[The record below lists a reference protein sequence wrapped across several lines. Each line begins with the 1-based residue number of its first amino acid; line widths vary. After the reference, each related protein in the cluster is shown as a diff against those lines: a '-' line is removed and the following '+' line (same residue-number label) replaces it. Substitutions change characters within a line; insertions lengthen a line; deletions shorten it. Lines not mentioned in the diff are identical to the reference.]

1 MSRREQH
8 EQCSEIK
15 VVENEIEHIR
25 GHIAKIE
32 DKIDDRDREF
42 QNLKVELNEYKV
54 VNTYLADKVKE
65 ILNIKEKINS
75 TVIKYFAII
84 VISIILF
91 VVVKDIEVLKTIFKF
106 LG

>member
-1 MSRREQH
+1 M
-8 EQCSEIK
+8 
-15 VVENEIEHIR
+15 ENEIEHIR
-25 GHIAKIE
+25 ENIEKIE
-32 DKIDDRDREF
+32 GKIDDRDKQF
-42 QNLKVELNEYKV
+42 QDLKVELNEYKV

-91 VVVKDIEVLKTIFKF
+91 VVVKDIEVIKTIFKF